1 MKISVIIPC
10 KNESDTI
17 KVLLNSLVTQSR
29 TADEVIIVVDS
40 ESTDD
45 TADVAWEYRDILP
58 MVVIGS
64 NGPGVARARNNGAV
78 IAKGDMFIFVDADL
92 KLSPSFISHFEK
104 HIDRQKCTVGSFT
117 QQMDSKNLIVR
128 LGSRIMNGY
137 MRFMQHT
144 PWPVGFSCLYASSQA
159 FKSLQGFDESLYI
172 MEDYDFLMRA
182 KGIGCRI
189 RIIDAQCQSSDRR
202 YRSNCLKQVLRGI
215 YGEFYRYT
223 HSLRVTKPIYQYN
236 MGGKSIH
243 NGN

>member
-104 HIDRQKCTVGSFT
+104 HIDRRKCTVGSFT
-117 QQMDSKNLIVR
+117 QQMDSKTLLSALAR
-128 LGSRIMNGY
+128 
-137 MRFMQHT
+137 
-144 PWPVGFSCLYASSQA
+144 AS
-159 FKSLQGFDESLYI
+159 
-172 MEDYDFLMRA
+172 
-182 KGIGCRI
+182 
-189 RIIDAQCQSSDRR
+189 
-202 YRSNCLKQVLRGI
+202 
-215 YGEFYRYT
+215 
-223 HSLRVTKPIYQYN
+223 
-236 MGGKSIH
+236 
-243 NGN
+243 

>member
-10 KNESDTI
+10 KNESDMI

-45 TADVAWEYRDILP
+45 TADVAWEYHDILP
-58 MVVIGS
+58 MVVIDS
-64 NGPGVARARNNGAV
+64 NGPGLARARNNGAV

-92 KLSPSFISHFEK
+92 KLSPSFISHFER
-104 HIDRQKCTVGSFT
+104 HIDRRKCTVGSFT

-159 FKSLQGFDESLYI
+159 FKLLQGFDESLYI

-182 KGIGCRI
+182 KGIGCRVE
-189 RIIDAQCQSSDRR
+189 IIDAQCQSSDRR
-202 YRSNCLKQVLRGI
+202 YRSDCLKQVLRGI

-223 HSLRVTKPIYQYN
+223 HHLRVTKPIYQYN
-236 MGGKSIH
+236 MGGKSMD
-243 NGN
+243 NGK